1 MIYSLIFEFTYFV
14 NVFNSQVRQ
23 KLDSDQDFMWLRQLR
38 YYWEPD
44 IDDCVIR
51 SAGNRYVYGYEYL
64 GACPRLVITPL
75 TDRHY
80 LTMMGALQVCCD

>member
-1 MIYSLIFEFTYFV
+1 
-14 NVFNSQVRQ
+14 
-23 KLDSDQDFMWLRQLR
+23 MWNRQLR
-38 YYWEPD
+38 YYWELD

-64 GACPRLVITPL
+64 GASARLVITPL

-80 LTMMGALQVCCD
+80 LTMMGALQVFKFFVYMILFKYYTYCYYNL